1 MQYSL
6 RMHRIDKSF
15 PGVHA
20 LDRVSFDV
28 EAGTV
33 HALVGENGAGKST
46 LMKVISGSYLPD
58 SGTMEVFGTEQT
70 FRSPAEAQ
78 RSGISMI
85 HQELEVVPERSV
97 ASNVFLGREP
107 RKLGGLFIDREELN
121 ARTQELLDRLD
132 VAVRPQ
138 DVVSHLSIAQQ
149 QMVEVAKALSYNAR
163 IIIMDEPTSSL
174 TERETATLFRTIK
187 ELRST
192 GITVIYISHRMEE
205 IFEIADRVTVL
216 RDGQTIRTDETKNL
230 DADVIVRSMV
240 GRTIADIFPKRTVSI
255 GEVVLEVEDL
265 SGGRFSGVSFDLRAG
280 EIIGVSGL
288 VGAGRSEMVK
298 GLLGIDPITS
308 GRIRVGGEEISSPK
322 IDDMMRRGFAFV
334 PEDRKME
341 ALFLGMSVRDNL
353 GISVLRRLFRSGLLR
368 LRRLEEM
375 VRGYIERL
383 RIQTPGSAQII
394 RNLSGGNQQK
404 VIIARCLAL
413 APSVLILDEP
423 TRGIDVGAKAEIHSI
438 IGDLAAKGVGIIM
451 ISSELPEIL
460 GVSDRVLVMKEGRLV
475 TVMDRSEATEDA
487 IMQSAATG
495 GATA

>member
-6 RMHRIDKSF
+6 RMHDIDKSF

-20 LDRVSFDV
+20 LDHVSFDV

-58 SGTMEVFGTEQT
+58 SGTMEVFGERRT

-78 RSGISMI
+78 HHGISMI
-85 HQELEVVPERSV
+85 HQELAIVPERTV

-107 RKLGGLFIDREELN
+107 RMLGGLFIDREELN
-121 ARTQELLDRLD
+121 ARTQALLDRLD
-132 VAVRPQ
+132 VRVGPE
-138 DVVSHLSIAQQ
+138 DVVSRLSIAQQ

-187 ELRST
+187 ELRDD

-216 RDGQTIRTDETKNL
+216 RDGQTIRTDATADL
-230 DADVIVRSMV
+230 DADTIVSSMV
-240 GRTIADIFPKRTVSI
+240 GRTIEDIFPKREVPI
-255 GEVVLEVEDL
+255 GEVILEVEGL
-265 SGGRFSGVSFDLRAG
+265 SGGRFREVSFNLRAG
-280 EIIGVSGL
+280 EILGVSGL

-298 GLLGIDPITS
+298 GLLGIDPITG
-308 GRIRVGGEEISSPK
+308 GRIRIGGEEIVAPSV
-322 IDDMMRRGFAFV
+322 DDMMRRGCAFV
-334 PEDRKME
+334 PEDRKSE

-353 GISVLRRLFRSGLLR
+353 GISMLHRLFRSGFLR
-368 LRRLEEM
+368 FRRLEEM
-375 VRGYIERL
+375 VREYIRRL
-383 RIQTPGSAQII
+383 RIQTPGSGQII

-413 APSVLILDEP
+413 TPSVLILDEP

-460 GVSDRVLVMKEGRLV
+460 GVADRVLVMKEGRLV
-475 TVMDRSEATEDA
+475 AEMDRGEASEDA
-487 IMQSAATG
+487 IMQRAATG
-495 GATA
+495 GSPA